1 MNWSE
6 KLFFKIN
13 SLVGKNRWLDAFGRA
28 GAEWVIVAMAGWY
41 VAVGFI
47 VNYGNVMHM
56 WTPVF
61 WLAGCGAASWVVSG
75 LIALVVKEV
84 RPRLKFPEAKILFWP
99 MYNTKSFPSD
109 HTMFAFLIFFSAM
122 IFNFPTAW
130 SLLPLAMWV
139 AWGRV
144 YAGLHYPRDVVG
156 GVVLAGL
163 MSFICYFF
171 VIVWFFGFNYY

>member
-13 SLVGKNRWLDAFGRA
+13 SLVGKNRLMDAFGRA

-41 VAVGFI
+41 ATISFVLHF
-47 VNYGNVMHM
+47 GNVVLM
-56 WTPVF
+56 WLPIVS
-61 WLAGCGAASWVVSG
+61 LAVVGAISWVASG
-75 LIALVVKEV
+75 LIGAVVKEV
-84 RPRLKFPEAKILFWP
+84 RPRLKFPEIKILFWP

-109 HTMFAFLIFFSAM
+109 HTMFSFLIFFFAL
-122 IFNFPTAW
+122 IFDFPTAW
-130 SLLPLAMWV
+130 SLLPLALWV

-156 GVVLAGL
+156 GIILAGL
-163 MSFICYFF
+163 MAFIFVLFYTFSGLIFLSF
-171 VIVWFFGFNYY
+171 

>member
-1 MNWSE
+1 MNWNE

-41 VAVGFI
+41 ATVSFVLHF
-47 VNYGNVMHM
+47 GNIRAM
-56 WTPVF
+56 WTPIISLGV
-61 WLAGCGAASWVVSG
+61 CGATSWLISG
-75 LIALVVKEV
+75 LVGMIFKEV
-84 RPRLKFPEAKILFWP
+84 RPRLKFPEIKILFWP
-99 MYNTKSFPSD
+99 LYNTKSFPSD
-109 HTMFAFLIFFSAM
+109 HTMFAFLIAFFAL

-130 SLLPLAMWV
+130 SLLLLAVWV

-156 GVVLAGL
+156 GIILAIT
-163 MSFICYFF
+163 MTVASCY
-171 VIVWFFGFNYY
+171 IMLFNGTFLLF